1 MIDFVDNE
9 RVDVTA
15 KDIKSLY
22 VPIYKNLSI
31 DNLLKKAEE
40 TPAVFDY
47 FPERRDFSRLPRQW
61 IANVLFTVVGK
72 PIGDFVSKA
81 IKERNDRVVENRNL
95 VIELD
100 PAVAEAFKRSLNV
113 SSKSFPSNFIQVVS

>member
-47 FPERRDFSRLPRQW
+47 FPERRDFSRLPR
-61 IANVLFTVVGK
+61 
-72 PIGDFVSKA
+72 
-81 IKERNDRVVENRNL
+81 
-95 VIELD
+95 
-100 PAVAEAFKRSLNV
+100 
-113 SSKSFPSNFIQVVS
+113 

>member
-1 MIDFVDNE
+1 MTTPTLND
-9 RVDVTA
+9 RVDVLA
-15 KDIKSLY
+15 KDIKSIY
-22 VPIYKNLSI
+22 VPIYKGLSI
-31 DNLLKKAEE
+31 DDLFKKADE
-40 TPAVFDY
+40 TPGVFDY

-113 SSKSFPSNFIQVVS
+113 SSKSFISSQLEIVS